1 MSAVSV
7 ALGAVSAALGLSSER
22 SIERRERSSERSRAK
37 RGALS
42 VPTVPNFK
50 FEILKFPKIDH
61 NFEILLEV
69 LKNSVG
75 HGEHAEK
82 V

>member
-1 MSAVSV
+1 MSAAVSAVSV

-50 FEILKFPKIDH
+50 LEILKF
-61 NFEILLEV
+61 LSYRYGL
-69 LKNSVG
+69 
-75 HGEHAEK
+75 
-82 V
+82 